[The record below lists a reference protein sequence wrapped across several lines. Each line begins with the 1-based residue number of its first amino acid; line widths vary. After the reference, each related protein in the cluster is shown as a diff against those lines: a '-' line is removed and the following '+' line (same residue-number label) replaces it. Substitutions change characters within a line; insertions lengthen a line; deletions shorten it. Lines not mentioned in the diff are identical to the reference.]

1 MLMIIQYNAKQ
12 LNRIINNIFVLTGI
26 SISILDSNH
35 NVLASCSKKQDFCS
49 LSQTFDDKKMLC
61 SQCDQKI
68 LKLCESTKKLES
80 HICWAGLYDSA
91 MPIIKNDTVVGFV
104 IMGRIRSERSP
115 ALPQILPDDDPHT
128 LEQLYELYSKL
139 PFMTETK
146 LSALYD
152 LLSYILFEPSIQIVY
167 DSFINKAIDFIDTH
181 LHEDLSV
188 GALCNKFHIS
198 KNYLYKAFSNN
209 LGSSVNEYIATQR
222 LKRAKE
228 MLTICDEPVYIVAEK
243 VGIYNYTYFC
253 RWFKKRM
260 GISPNEYRKAS
271 RK

>member
-1 MLMIIQYNAKQ
+1 MIIQYNAKQ

-26 SISILDSNH
+26 SISILDSNY
-35 NVLASCSKKQDFCS
+35 NVLANCSKEQDFCS
-49 LSQTFDDKKMLC
+49 LSQTFDDKKTLC

-68 LKLCESTKKLES
+68 LKLCESTKKMES

-91 MPIIKNDTVVGFV
+91 MPIVKNDTIVAFA
-104 IMGRIRSERSP
+104 IMGRMRSERSP
-115 ALPQILPDDDPHT
+115 VLPQILPDDDPHT

-152 LLSYILFEPSIQIVY
+152 LLSYVLFEPSIQIVY

>member
-1 MLMIIQYNAKQ
+1 MIIQYNAEQ
-12 LNRIINNIFVLTGI
+12 LNRIIKNIFVLTGI
-26 SISILDSNH
+26 SISILDSNY
-35 NVLASCSKKQDFCS
+35 NVLANCSKKQDFCS
-49 LSQTFDDKKMLC
+49 LLQTFDDKKMLC

-68 LKLCESTKKLES
+68 LKLCESTKKMES
-80 HICWAGLYDSA
+80 HICWAGLHDSA

>member
-1 MLMIIQYNAKQ
+1 MA
-12 LNRIINNIFVLTGI
+12 
-26 SISILDSNH
+26 
-35 NVLASCSKKQDFCS
+35 
-49 LSQTFDDKKMLC
+49 
-61 SQCDQKI
+61 
-68 LKLCESTKKLES
+68 S

-91 MPIIKNDTVVGFV
+91 MPIVKNDTIVAFA
-104 IMGRIRSERSP
+104 IMGRMRSERSP
-115 ALPQILPDDDPHT
+115 VLPQILPDDDPHT

-209 LGSSVNEYIATQR
+209 LGSSVNEYIGVQR
-222 LKRAKE
+222 LKHAKKL
-228 MLTICDEPVYIVAEK
+228 LTICDEPIYIVAEK
-243 VGIYNYTYFC
+243 VGIYNYPYFC
-253 RWFKKRM
+253 RWFKKRT
-260 GISPNEYRKAS
+260 GISPKEYRKSS